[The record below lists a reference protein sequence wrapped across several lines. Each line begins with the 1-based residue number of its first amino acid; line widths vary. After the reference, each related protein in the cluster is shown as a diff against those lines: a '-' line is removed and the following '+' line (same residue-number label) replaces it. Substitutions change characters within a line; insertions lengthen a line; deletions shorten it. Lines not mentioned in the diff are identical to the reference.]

1 MYDDFNAT
9 LVGEWFAS
17 TSVPDYLGAGYL
29 HDGNS
34 GQGSKSATWG
44 VPSAGTY
51 RVALWWSAS
60 NPGRASNVPVTITH
74 AFGVATVTVD
84 QRFNGAQWNV
94 LGEYTFA
101 ASGTVTV
108 SNTGVGTEGDGNWVT
123 VDGIRFDCTPPPS
136 PPPPSPSP
144 SLPPPPRPPVLPPP
158 RASMQPAQCVIMA
171 NGQRRC
177 LSIPVRDRRLEP
189 RAGPPIQS
197 ALEEGNPFT
206 SVPSC
211 WQTRSSLNNNDM
223 RERVRLHYGLALA

>member
-1 MYDDFNAT
+1 M
-9 LVGEWFAS
+9 
-17 TSVPDYLGAGYL
+17 
-29 HDGNS
+29 
-34 GQGSKSATWG
+34 
-44 VPSAGTY
+44 PSAGSY
-51 RVALWWSAS
+51 RVSLWWSAT
-60 NPGRASNVPVTITH
+60 GDRASNVPVTISH
-74 AFGVATVTVD
+74 SFGVATVTVD
-84 QRFNGAQWNV
+84 QSSDGAKWNV

-101 ASGTVTV
+101 ASGTVIV
-108 SNTGVGTEGDGNWVT
+108 SNTGVGTEGDGKSVT

-136 PPPPSPSP
+136 
-144 SLPPPPRPPVLPPP
+144 PPPPRPPVLPPP

-189 RAGPPIQS
+189 RAAPPIQS